1 MDLIWIYGTV
11 VTAPAMALGLVVL
24 LFVFAPWN

>member
-11 VTAPAMALGLVVL
+11 VTAPAAALGFVFL
-24 LFVFAPWN
+24 LFVFAPWA